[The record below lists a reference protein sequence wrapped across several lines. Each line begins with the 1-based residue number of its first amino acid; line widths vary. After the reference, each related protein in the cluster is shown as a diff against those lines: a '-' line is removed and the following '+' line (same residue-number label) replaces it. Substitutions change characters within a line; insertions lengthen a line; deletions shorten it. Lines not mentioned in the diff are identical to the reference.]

1 MVRIVKSVLLNE
13 QIRLN
18 RGKCDQIRLENGML
32 YIYIYIYIY
41 INILYINRATG
52 FGATLLGTISIHGS
66 MIGQGCQ
73 SC

>member
-1 MVRIVKSVLLNE
+1 MNKAKYGKMV
-13 QIRLN
+13 
-18 RGKCDQIRLENGML
+18 C

-41 INILYINRATG
+41 INILYINRETG
-52 FGATLLGTISIHGS
+52 FGATLFGTISIHGS